1 MTCVKFDANANPDG
15 CCTWFDCRSKNSRLV
30 AAKRRLKPTLHLVN
44 AGQRCRFLT
53 VADELR
59 DPTRPGRAG
68 GLRLVMGL
76 EIVAKQGDSRYR
88 SGRRR
93 EWIRGDHTDALRRRL
108 GDALRMGARCLHHSG
123 SMIRG
128 YMPLMPMTMNST
140 AGFDGRKSGQLADP
154 SVWAIGRG

>member
-1 MTCVKFDANANPDG
+1 
-15 CCTWFDCRSKNSRLV
+15 
-30 AAKRRLKPTLHLVN
+30 
-44 AGQRCRFLT
+44 
-53 VADELR
+53 
-59 DPTRPGRAG
+59 
-68 GLRLVMGL
+68 MGL

-93 EWIRGDHTDALRRRL
+93 EWIRGIIPTLS
-108 GDALRMGARCLHHSG
+108 GAVSETRCEWVLVACTHSG

-128 YMPLMPMTMNST
+128 YMPLMPMTLNST